1 MIGISVDTLNNYKKL
16 TELIPELEDLV
27 DTGILAPTT
36 ALAMMRNLSEKEIF
50 SVNELK
56 EFNIKL
62 LNNSGMADIVDFKA
76 WVDKKKA
83 NETGIS
89 Y

>member
-1 MIGISVDTLNNYKKL
+1 MIIVKNITKIKYIKVLNKLYEITHISFEDMTIKAVEAVDNSK
-16 TELIPELEDLV
+16 IPE
-27 DTGILAPTT
+27 
-36 ALAMMRNLSEKEIF
+36 NEIF